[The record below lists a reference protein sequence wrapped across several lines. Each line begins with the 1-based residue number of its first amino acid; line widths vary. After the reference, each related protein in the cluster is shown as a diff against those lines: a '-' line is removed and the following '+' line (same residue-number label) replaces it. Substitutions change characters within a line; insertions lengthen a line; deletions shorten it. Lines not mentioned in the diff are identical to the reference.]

1 MAAVI
6 PRGGQ
11 LAIWDVKDVQEVQ
24 RDDGADDRLM
34 QLQEDREERERAY
47 SYRQSEGME
56 PRPETRSIPRARVR
70 GKPALARESIARRAA
85 RSKCTEG
92 RAGR

>member
-6 PRGGQ
+6 PRAAQ
-11 LAIWDVKDVQEVQ
+11 LALLDVEDEQEAAP
-24 RDDGADDRLM
+24 RDEGENRRLV

-47 SYRQSEGME
+47 NYRRSEGME

-70 GKPALARESIARRAA
+70 GKPALARGSIARGAVLSKRA
-85 RSKCTEG
+85 G